1 MPVIGFDGHMPR
13 GRGRERER
21 ERERERVFLSDS
33 GVVCGILIKRRMRD
47 ER

>member
-21 ERERERVFLSDS
+21 EREREGVFVRFRGSLWN
-33 GVVCGILIKRRMRD
+33 INKKED

>member
-13 GRGRERER
+13 GRER